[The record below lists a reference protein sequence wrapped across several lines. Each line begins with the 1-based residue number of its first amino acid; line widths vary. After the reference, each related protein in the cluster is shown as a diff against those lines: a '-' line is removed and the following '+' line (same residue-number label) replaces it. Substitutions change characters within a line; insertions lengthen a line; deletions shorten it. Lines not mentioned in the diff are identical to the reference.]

1 MTTLDIPSLTRTLV
15 GFDRL
20 FELANGN
27 RNTAQLTTYPPHN
40 IIKIDDA
47 NFEIELAMAG
57 FNKNEIKVEF
67 NDGQLTV
74 AGKKEHDE
82 SKTYIYKGL
91 ATRSFVKTIGLADY
105 IEIKSAELKD
115 GILTVR
121 LERIIPD
128 ALKPKIIEI
137 K

>member
-1 MTTLDIPSLTRTLV
+1 MTALDIPSLTRTLV

-74 AGKKEHDE
+74 TGKKEHDE
-82 SKTYIYKGL
+82 SKNYIYKGL

-115 GILTVR
+115 GILMVR

-128 ALKPKIIEI
+128 ALKPKTIEI